1 MELKLTKPILFF
13 DLETTGIDVAK
24 DHIIELS
31 YIKIFPDGS
40 EECDTLRFR
49 PVDAL
54 GRTVHIPEAS
64 TEIHGIK
71 DEDVE
76 DLYTFGELAEELYN
90 EVFVGCDLAGFAS
103 NKMDIPLLVEE
114 FLRAGINY
122 NMDGVRSID
131 VQGIFFKMEKRNLEA
146 AYKFYCDKELA
157 NAHSAEADTMATY
170 EVLKAQLDR
179 YSELENDVDF
189 LSDFSNQNKTADLAG
204 RIGINENGQ
213 EYFTFG
219 KHKGQL
225 VEDIVRR
232 DPGFISWVMQGNFT
246 LNTKQVLQRL
256 TLKYK
261 NKK

>member
-146 AYKFYCDKELA
+146 AYKFYCDKNLDD
-157 NAHSAEADTMATY
+157 AHSAAGDTRATY

-179 YSELENDVDF
+179 YGNALRNDVNW
-189 LSDFSNQNKTADLAG
+189 LSEYTYYTRNVDFSGHFIYDDKGDEIVN
-204 RIGINENGQ
+204 
-213 EYFTFG
+213 FG
-219 KHKGQL
+219 KYKGRSL
-225 VEDIVRR
+225 SEVIRR
-232 DPGFISWVMQGNFT
+232 DPGYYDWIMKSDFP
-246 LNTKQVLQRL
+246 LNTKQVLTRVKL
-256 TLKYK
+256 REKC
-261 NKK
+261 

>member
-13 DLETTGIDVAK
+13 DLETTGLDVAK

-31 YIKIFPDGS
+31 YIKVFPDGN
-40 EECDTLRFR
+40 EERDTLRFR

-54 GRTVHIPEAS
+54 GRTVHIPELS

-71 DEDVE
+71 DEDVA
-76 DLYTFGELAEELYN
+76 DLYTFKELAEELYM
-90 EVFVGCDLAGFAS
+90 EVFSGCDLAGFAS

-122 NMDGVRSID
+122 SMDDVRCID

-146 AYKFYCDKELA
+146 AYKFYCDKELT
-157 NAHSAEADTMATY
+157 NAHSAEADTLATY

-179 YSELENDVDF
+179 YCNLENDVDF
-189 LSDFSNQNKTADLAG
+189 LSEFSSQAKTADLAG
-204 RIGINENGQ
+204 RIGINEAGK

-219 KHKGQL
+219 KHKGDL
-225 VEDIVRR
+225 VEDVVKR
-232 DPGFISWVMQGNFT
+232 DPGFISWIMQGSFT
-246 LNTKQVLQRL
+246 LNTKQVLQGL

-261 NKK
+261 VSH